1 MEFNFASRLDSFEEG
16 IFATLNDKKN
26 ELVKAGR
33 KVYNMSVGTPDFKPA
48 QHIMDAVSEAASK
61 PENYKYALADLP
73 ELLDAVSNHYAER
86 YGVKGIRHEEIMSI
100 YGSQEGMAHI
110 AMAICDP
117 GDVVLVPNP
126 GYPVFTAGP
135 FLCGAKVET
144 YDLHPENNFLIEFDK
159 IPEEQARRAKM
170 MIVSYPLN
178 PVCVIAPD
186 SFYEELIT
194 FAKKYNIIILH
205 DNAYSDI
212 IYGGRVGK
220 SFLSFRGARD
230 VGVEFYSLSKS
241 YNYTGARM
249 SFVVGNQ
256 AVIGKFKNVRSQID
270 YGIFL
275 PVQYGAIAALTGPQD
290 AVKAQCEE
298 YDRRN
303 HALSEGLTS
312 IGWKVPLSQGTMF
325 SWAQIPEGFA
335 NSNEFVMEL
344 MEKTGLIVTPGSSFG
359 SLGEGFV
366 RFALVLDVPTIQ
378 EAVRSVKESG
388 ILNSRM

>member
-1 MEFNFASRLDSFEEG
+1 MDFNFAQRLDSFEAG
-16 IFATLNDKKN
+16 IFSVLNDKKN
-26 ELVKAGR
+26 ELIRQGK

-48 QHIMDAVSEAASK
+48 QHIIDAVCAAASK

-73 ELLDAVSNHYAER
+73 ELLDAVSCHYAER
-86 YGVKGIRHEEIMSI
+86 YGVEGLKHEEIMSI

-110 AMAICDP
+110 AMALCDP
-117 GDVVLVPNP
+117 GDIVLVPNP

-135 FLCGAKVET
+135 FLCGARVET
-144 YDLHPENNFLIEFDK
+144 YELHKENNFIIEFDK
-159 IPEEQARRAKM
+159 IPEELARQAKV

-178 PVCVIAPD
+178 PVCVTAPD
-186 SFYEELIT
+186 SFYEQLIA
-194 FAKKYNIIILH
+194 FAKKYHIIILH

-212 IYGGRVGK
+212 IYGGRIGK
-220 SFLSFRGARD
+220 SFLAFEGAKD

-249 SFVVGNQ
+249 SFVVGN
-256 AVIGKFKNVRSQID
+256 AAIVEKFKCVRSQID

-303 HALSEGLTS
+303 HALSEGMTS
-312 IGWKVPLSQGTMF
+312 IGWNVPLSQGTMF
-325 SWAQIPEGFA
+325 SWAPIPEGFGS
-335 NSNEFVMEL
+335 SNEFVMEL

-366 RFALVLDVPTIQ
+366 RFALVLDVDTIK
-378 EAVRSVKESG
+378 EAVQAVKDSG
-388 ILNSRM
+388 ILNR